1 MKARYWYIF
10 VLYWFYFFF
19 HCVTIAFSQ
28 TQYAKLLPKY
38 KLSPEQAQSDLN
50 LLYDALKKIHPG
62 LYEFISP
69 DSFWLKWNTIL
80 EQGTQAIHPYDLY
93 VKIRRLTASIKD
105 GHTVAFAPRPVM
117 REIIKKGNFFPF
129 TIKFFNEKVHI
140 YRNLSG
146 DTSLQAGYEILRV
159 NEIPITDFTNSLLG
173 DIAADGYNPGFQR
186 TAIERYFHFYL
197 AERLGFPD
205 SVKVYFKMNQQE
217 EILEKTIK
225 LEPFEALKKNSK
237 IRYPEDQKADKRPP
251 IRLEWKNDSA
261 LACLTIDAFH
271 WKKGIPGNFRKTLD
285 QKFKEISLSPPKAL
299 AIDLRQNGGGQIL
312 LSARL
317 FSYFCDSIFPLMA
330 YTQINQKRFKV
341 QADRNKTYTFRPF
354 GWFNGLW
361 IEKKEKTALFQI
373 RPAFTYNNPVK
384 NYKYKGNIFILTGPN
399 TFSSA
404 AFFSSLAHRY
414 TKAIFVGQET
424 GGGYYGTSAGTWVKL
439 ILPYSKITVH
449 IPTILFRLNVGGL
462 PFGRGVPPHINYAPT
477 YDDTFFGKDEIWE
490 FISQKLE
497 KSTSIP
503 R

>member
-1 MKARYWYIF
+1 MKARYFYTF
-10 VLYWFYFFF
+10 VLYWSYF
-19 HCVTIAFSQ
+19 CCAATVFSQ

-38 KLSPEQAQSDLN
+38 ELSAEQAQSDLN

-69 DSFWLKWNTIL
+69 DSFGLKWNIIF
-80 EQGTQAIHPYDLY
+80 EQNAQPIHSYDLY

-105 GHTVAFAPRPVM
+105 GHTVVFAPRPVM
-117 REIIKKGNFFPF
+117 KEIIKKGNFFPF
-129 TIKFFNEKVHI
+129 TVKFFNQKVHI
-140 YRNLSG
+140 YRNLSS

-159 NEIPITDFTNSLLG
+159 NQIPIIDFANSLLEH
-173 DIAADGYNPGFQR
+173 IAADGYNPGFQR
-186 TAIERYFHFYL
+186 TVIERYFHFYL
-197 AERLGFPD
+197 AERIGFPD
-205 SVKVYFKMNQQE
+205 SVKVYFKNKQE
-217 EILEKTIK
+217 QILEKTIK
-225 LEPFEALKKNSK
+225 LETFETLKKRTR
-237 IRYPEDQKADKRPP
+237 IRYPEEQKADKQPP
-251 IRLEWKNDSA
+251 IRLEWKYDSA
-261 LACLTIDAFH
+261 LACLIIDAFD
-271 WKKGIPGNFRKTLD
+271 WKKGISGNFRKTLH
-285 QKFKEISLSPPKAL
+285 QKFKEISLCSPKAL

-384 NYKYKGNIFILTGPN
+384 NYKYKGKVFVLTGPN

-404 AFFSSLAHRY
+404 AFFSSLAYRY
-414 TKAIFVGQET
+414 TNAVFVGQET

-439 ILPYSKITVH
+439 TLPHSKITVQ
-449 IPTILFRLNVGGL
+449 IPTILFRLNVSGV
-462 PFGRGVPPHINYAPT
+462 PFGRGVPPHINYTPT
-477 YDDTFFGKDEIWE
+477 YNDTFLGKDEIWE
-490 FISQKLE
+490 FLAQKLE
-497 KSTSIP
+497 KSTFSVK
-503 R
+503 